1 MTRAKRTDEH
11 LKKCKR
17 VNNGKMSF
25 EDKYSVVGTR
35 DTKYDGIYF
44 TAVKT
49 TGIFCHPSCRARIPK
64 AKNVTFYDSIEEAL
78 QNGFRPCKICKP
90 MEKIG
95 ETPIYI
101 KNIIA
106 ELQQNPHEK
115 ISDQQLKDKGIEP
128 HTIRRWFKKN
138 YNITF
143 HSFQRMLR
151 INYAFTNIKKGNS
164 ITYSAYESGYESLSG
179 FNESY
184 RSIFGE
190 SASKSKS
197 RSVVNV
203 LRFSSPIGSI
213 IACATENG
221 LCFLGFIGQK
231 RIEKQFNEIQKKF
244 NAIIL
249 PGKNV
254 HLTKV
259 KKEITEYFDGKRKI
273 FSVSLDIVGTDFRK
287 KVWEELLNIPYGK
300 TVSYKEQATAINN
313 IKAIRAVAA
322 ANGANKI
329 SIIIPC
335 HRVIG
340 SNGSLTGYA
349 GGLHK
354 KSWLLNFE
362 KNNSNQPIQKIIG
375 YESI

>member
-1 MTRAKRTDEH
+1 M
-11 LKKCKR
+11 
-17 VNNGKMSF
+17 NGKMTF
-25 EDKYSVVGTR
+25 EEKYSVLGTR
-35 DTKYDGIYF
+35 NTKYDGTF
-44 TAVKT
+44 FVAVKT
-49 TGIFCHPSCRARIPK
+49 TGIFCHPSCRVRIPK
-64 AKNVTFYDSIEEAL
+64 AENVIFYDSIEEAL
-78 QNGFRPCKICKP
+78 QNGFRPCKVCKP

-95 ETPIYI
+95 ETPEYI

-115 ISDQQLKDKGIEP
+115 ITDEQLKAKGIEP

-143 HSFQRMLR
+143 HVFQRMLR
-151 INYAFTNIKKGNS
+151 INYAFSKIKKGNS
-164 ITYSAYESGYESLSG
+164 ITYSAFESGYESLSG

-190 SASKSKS
+190 SAGKSKN
-197 RSVVNV
+197 RNVVNI

-213 IACATENG
+213 IACATEKG
-221 LCFLGFIGQK
+221 VCFLGFSDQK
-231 RIEKQFNEIQKKF
+231 GIEKQFDEIQKQF

-249 PGKNV
+249 PGENV

-259 KKEITEYFDGKRKI
+259 KKEITEYFAGKRKT
-273 FSVSLDIVGTDFRK
+273 FSVSLDMVGTDFRK
-287 KVWEELLNIPYGK
+287 KVWTELLNIPYGK
-300 TVSYKEQATAINN
+300 TISYKEQAIAIGNL
-313 IKAIRAVAA
+313 KAIRAVAS

-329 SIIIPC
+329 GIIIPC

-349 GGLHK
+349 GGLHR

-362 KNNSNQPIQKIIG
+362 KNNSNQVIQKSFEF
-375 YESI
+375 ESIKEY

>member
-1 MTRAKRTDEH
+1 MS
-11 LKKCKR
+11 
-17 VNNGKMSF
+17 NGKMSF
-25 EDKYSVVGTR
+25 EEKYSIVGTR
-35 DTKYDGIYF
+35 DTKYDGTFFI
-44 TAVKT
+44 AVKT

-106 ELQQNPHEK
+106 ELQQNPHKK
-115 ISDQQLKDKGIEP
+115 ISDEQLKSKGIEP

-190 SASKSKS
+190 SASKSKN
-197 RSVVNV
+197 RNV
-203 LRFSSPIGSI
+203 INILRFSSPIGSL
-213 IACATENG
+213 IACATEKG
-221 LCFLGFIGQK
+221 VCFLGFIGQK
-231 RIEKQFNEIQKKF
+231 RIEKHFVEIQKHF

-249 PGKNV
+249 PGKNT

-259 KKEITEYFDGKRKI
+259 KKEITEYFDGKRKT

-287 KVWEELLNIPYGK
+287 KVWTELLNIPYGK
-300 TVSYKEQATAINN
+300 TVSYKEQAIAINN
-313 IKAIRAVAA
+313 IKAIRAVAS
-322 ANGANKI
+322 ANAANKI
-329 SIIIPC
+329 GIIIPC

-354 KSWLLNFE
+354 KRWLLNFE
-362 KNNSNQPIQKIIG
+362 KSNSNQPIQKTID